1 MVSNDSLKFV
11 ESRNVKISIPQIFIL
26 FHVFIRIHK
35 NNNYKTSAIFVNPVT
50 YIYVTVYMK
59 TRPVAQKKF
68 LSYGY
73 SLVEETFLF
82 LKRPLI

>member
-11 ESRNVKISIPQIFIL
+11 ESRHVKISISQIFIL

-50 YIYVTVYMK
+50 YIGKLENYKSFITNL
-59 TRPVAQKKF
+59 TKKNSGGHF
-68 LSYGY
+68 DA
-73 SLVEETFLF
+73 
-82 LKRPLI
+82 